1 MSARVAFSLTAEEVL
16 KLRAAGV
23 SDETIQKMLDQE
35 SDGQVPSSMVDQ
47 AYATKHMGTWNLPD
61 GSVLYS
67 TGGVRPPRNPTI
79 DQGDYWGGQ
88 APYSINPYVF
98 VPPPGAPKPR

>member
-1 MSARVAFSLTAEEVL
+1 MTARIGFSLTADEVL

-35 SDGQVPSSMVDQ
+35 EDGQVPSSMVDQ

-67 TGGVRPPRNPTI
+67 TGVSRPRNPTI
-79 DQGDYWGGQ
+79 DQGDYWGGMP
-88 APYSINPYVF
+88 PYSVNPFVV
-98 VPPPGAPKPR
+98 VPPPATKPR